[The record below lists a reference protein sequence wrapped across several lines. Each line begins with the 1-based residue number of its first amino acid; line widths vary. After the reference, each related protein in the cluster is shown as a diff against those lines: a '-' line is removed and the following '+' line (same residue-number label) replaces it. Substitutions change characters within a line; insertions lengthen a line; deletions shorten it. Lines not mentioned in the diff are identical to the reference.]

1 MIAKYFLIF
10 STIYTAHCS
19 LNYENEFR
27 LDQPF
32 YESSPMIPEYYDYP
46 LIFFKNKKTASG
58 LSIDNWVPRS
68 GMLLYLHHRDFNFIL
83 QRLTT
88 SKMRLFHT
96 LKLSQFHKAKNF
108 WTKNW
113 WSSGIMSNFLG
124 EVFYVFGVKKY
135 ISVRTES
142 CIKEKRKKQLWY
154 LEK

>member
-1 MIAKYFLIF
+1 MIAKYFSIF
-10 STIYTAHCS
+10 STIYTVHCS

-46 LIFFKNKKTASG
+46 LIFFKNKKTTSG

-68 GMLLYLHHRDFNFIL
+68 EMLLYLHHRDFNFIL

-96 LKLSQFHKAKNF
+96 LKNCLIFTKQKISGLKTGGQVGLWATFEGSISMFWGAKKIF
-108 WTKNW
+108 E
-113 WSSGIMSNFLG
+113 NFLKIFQKPHWK
-124 EVFYVFGVKKY
+124 V
-135 ISVRTES
+135 T
-142 CIKEKRKKQLWY
+142 
-154 LEK
+154 